1 MKIKKVEIQA
11 FRAYKTKED
20 GTFDFNLSNNEPSNF
35 VGIYAPNGFGKSS
48 FYDAVEWGITNNVE
62 RISGEHNKKIIET
75 AARCTKQEG
84 VGQKIL
90 RNKDVNKKLS
100 TFVNISS
107 TNQIFNRSLKIP
119 RSDSKDIP
127 RNKKIENQYFSQVIL
142 SQDAIDRFLKETKP
156 EDRYLQFMD
165 YFGKDIEAA
174 RKKLTILINDN
185 NSILLKLKADEKNLK
200 DNLSKPVDMSILE
213 QFNSIVK
220 ELILRG
226 EEIKCIENNFSLDKE
241 YELNSSIIKRINEIF
256 FSLQQVNENKE
267 KLLKIKMDIPFIKN
281 NLKLIEEKNPRYH
294 KIKKG
299 YEDSIKYQD
308 LNKLYLRCQE
318 DLKNYLLELEKIYNI
333 EKNIQFYNET
343 KQELQF
349 LDEKKKEI
357 SADKAI
363 RIINFNEKKALLKN
377 FTEEIDACKKRI
389 EFLYSKINSSD
400 EVYNNIINLSE
411 LVAKKKEDILQK
423 DHLINHN
430 SVLRDKDI
438 VKIKELENLKITPEF
453 VLNFDTSQLLF
464 ESQKIEKLKFIFS
477 EISKLDFQE
486 KTIVETQSALTR
498 QLNLQDKLVAT
509 GLEIINFSLTD
520 LCPLCHMKHE
530 TNQNLKE
537 AIVNNN
543 IISTLISSNF
553 EKISYLSQKKNEYK
567 EEINTII
574 TEVKETRD
582 NLIFNYQKN
591 INFLTETID
600 IINIERNEINL
611 EIKNI
616 EQQKFSLEESVWFLD
631 KHILVE
637 RSEAEIN
644 EKRKKSSE
652 IDLQILSIERELN
665 EINNSFVEKDKENQ
679 ILDNKFFTLISDVRY
694 KSVLDFSSSE
704 NVIDIDLLKY
714 CNDLISRIKNEIES
728 KNNESMLCLETLKN
742 IHSQMI
748 SEGTWINFSELEV
761 EKNKIEKDFLELNAS
776 IKSFNEEI
784 SFLIDVPKN
793 ISIDSLEIE
802 ISNRFLKLD
811 KKLDNLKT
819 LNQKYNLLSE
829 YLKGFEI
836 YRKRVV
842 LENELL
848 VIKKSIEDHELVC
861 KYLANER
868 DAIVDQ
874 IKERVNSFFFTDLIN
889 AIYKKIDPH
898 PEFKHVDFLLDITL
912 VDKPGL
918 NIVIK
923 NNDGEISSPILYFS
937 TAQMNILSLSVF
949 LANALHAVDD
959 NNNEI
964 DVIMIDDPIQ
974 SMDSIN
980 ILSTIDLIRSIIIR
994 FNKQI
999 IISTHD
1005 RNFFELLRRKIP
1017 NEVMGAKFIELKKF
1031 GVAAPVTDS

>member
-1 MKIKKVEIQA
+1 
-11 FRAYKTKED
+11 
-20 GTFDFNLSNNEPSNF
+20 
-35 VGIYAPNGFGKSS
+35 
-48 FYDAVEWGITNNVE
+48 
-62 RISGEHNKKIIET
+62 
-75 AARCTKQEG
+75 
-84 VGQKIL
+84 
-90 RNKDVNKKLS
+90 
-100 TFVNISS
+100 
-107 TNQIFNRSLKIP
+107 
-119 RSDSKDIP
+119 
-127 RNKKIENQYFSQVIL
+127 
-142 SQDAIDRFLKETKP
+142 
-156 EDRYLQFMD
+156 
-165 YFGKDIEAA
+165 
-174 RKKLTILINDN
+174 
-185 NSILLKLKADEKNLK
+185 
-200 DNLSKPVDMSILE
+200 
-213 QFNSIVK
+213 
-220 ELILRG
+220 
-226 EEIKCIENNFSLDKE
+226 
-241 YELNSSIIKRINEIF
+241 
-256 FSLQQVNENKE
+256 
-267 KLLKIKMDIPFIKN
+267 
-281 NLKLIEEKNPRYH
+281 
-294 KIKKG
+294 
-299 YEDSIKYQD
+299 
-308 LNKLYLRCQE
+308 
-318 DLKNYLLELEKIYNI
+318 
-333 EKNIQFYNET
+333 
-343 KQELQF
+343 
-349 LDEKKKEI
+349 
-357 SADKAI
+357 
-363 RIINFNEKKALLKN
+363 
-377 FTEEIDACKKRI
+377 
-389 EFLYSKINSSD
+389 
-400 EVYNNIINLSE
+400 
-411 LVAKKKEDILQK
+411 
-423 DHLINHN
+423 
-430 SVLRDKDI
+430 
-438 VKIKELENLKITPEF
+438 
-453 VLNFDTSQLLF
+453 
-464 ESQKIEKLKFIFS
+464 
-477 EISKLDFQE
+477 
-486 KTIVETQSALTR
+486 
-498 QLNLQDKLVAT
+498 
-509 GLEIINFSLTD
+509 
-520 LCPLCHMKHE
+520 
-530 TNQNLKE
+530 
-537 AIVNNN
+537 
-543 IISTLISSNF
+543 
-553 EKISYLSQKKNEYK
+553 
-567 EEINTII
+567 EINTII

-591 INFLTETID
+591 INFLTEIID

-665 EINNSFVEKDKENQ
+665 EINNNFVEKDKENE
-679 ILDNKFFTLISDVRY
+679 ILDNKFFTLISDARY

-704 NVIDIDLLKY
+704 NVVDNDLLKY
-714 CNDLISRIKNEIES
+714 CNDLINRIKNEIES

-811 KKLDNLKT
+811 KKIDNLKN
-819 LNQKYNLLSE
+819 LNQKYNLLLE

-848 VIKKSIEDHELVC
+848 VIKKSIEDHELVY

-889 AIYKKIDPH
+889 TIYKKIDPH